1 VKPLIYLWPCVT
13 LIFDLLNPKVDGS
26 TPLLRRSSRCQF
38 ASKSV
43 HSFSKYHVHK
53 FGNHCC
59 VRYGQKDGREYNTS
73 ARRSH
78 WPGEGITTVTV
89 QKSTE
94 LKTSRNEVLV
104 WTSTPSH
111 TATSR
116 CCL

>member
-53 FGNHCC
+53 FGNNCC
-59 VRYGQKDGREYNTS
+59 VRTEGWTRIQHLRPS
-73 ARRSH
+73 VSLAWRRH
-78 WPGEGITTVTV
+78 NNCHCADKYPVENEQEW
-89 QKSTE
+89 STGVNVN
-94 LKTSRNEVLV
+94 S
-104 WTSTPSH
+104 
-111 TATSR
+111 
-116 CCL
+116 